1 MNKVIRMY
9 ELKVM
14 KFLKKYI
21 LDVLGD
27 KINLIDYFIVFND

>member
-1 MNKVIRMY
+1 MH

-27 KINLIDYFIVFND
+27 KINLIDHPTVLND